1 MYIYKKFLAISIFI
15 IGMLF
20 AYNVSAALFYTV
32 STSAGTG
39 GTISPSSRSVNY
51 GGNTTFTVSPNS
63 GYHTNSVTG
72 CSGSLSG
79 STYTTGAITG
89 NCTVTATFGINTYTI
104 TASSGA
110 NGTVTPTG
118 TTTKNY
124 GEKQTYIIAPLNS
137 NYRINNVLID
147 NEIGVGAVSSYIFLD
162 ITANHSI
169 SATFALKTYTVT
181 ATAGSGG
188 TISPA
193 SRTVNAGQAT
203 SFTVTPN
210 SNYSIKSVTGT
221 QSCGDGSLS
230 GNIYTAGT
238 GVNGISEDCTV
249 TASFIINIPPSPTG
263 FTATAVSQTQID
275 LSWTDN
281 STNESG
287 FSVYLDAL
295 GDPVDKE
302 PNQTSHQVGVSCNS
316 GPWTFKVRAY
326 VCGDG
331 ECFYSDWS
339 NTASAATV
347 CTPLSGSLSASSNFC
362 EILSGDNGCNP
373 DYSAPALY
381 WDTTNPQGTS
391 AITSDYPNWGATVA
405 VGNSDGQV
413 SWTEN
418 GNLSTEFFIP
428 YGSRTFYLYNNGTW
442 LDEIT
447 IDSSCTSGTVWD
459 GDNACVP
466 VVDGGWSDW
475 SDWSDCSVTSCGQT
489 GTQTH
494 SRTCSNP
501 YPANGGDDC
510 VGSSFETQACSTA
523 SCLATATCSVS
534 PDPLAYGGNPGI
546 TLYSTNAIYCQVL
559 HDWNAVDEGYFDSG
573 TYYPG
578 AQTSPGTHQ
587 GEVYCWNSDWVT
599 NTNWD
604 NTCDYTVNDPVVD
617 GGWSDWSDWS
627 DCSVTSCGQT
637 GTQTHSRTCSNPYP
651 ANGGDDCVGSSFE
664 TQACSTASCLATATC
679 SVSPDPLAYGGNP
692 GITLYSTNAIY
703 CQVLHDWNAVDE
715 GYFDSGTYYPGAQ
728 TSPGTHQGEVY
739 CWNSDWVTNTNWDN
753 TCDYTVNDQML
764 MSGTLTP
771 ASSSC
776 TIVSGASS
784 CNVNISWSTTNPQG
798 TSAVTASGMTS
809 VNGNSG
815 NQAFAVP
822 YNTRTFYLYNN
833 AQLLDQDTVTS
844 SCTSETAWDGITGKC
859 EPFSPTV
866 TISANPINISYN
878 SSSNITWS
886 STNATS
892 CSVTKAGVAWQSGT
906 SGTNVS
912 SGALTSNTTFVAT
925 CTGPGGNSAPAS
937 ATVTVGAQLPTVTIS
952 ANPTSVAYDGSSTLT
967 WSSTNATSCSVTK
980 AGVAWQSGTSGTNVS
995 SGALTSNTTF
1005 VATCTGP
1012 GGNSAPASATV
1023 TVGAQPP
1030 IVSIFASPSSVD
1042 YNQSSTITWES
1053 TYATSCTAS
1062 GDWSGAKAI
1071 GGPHSQSTGNLTSS
1085 KTYTL
1090 TCTGAGEDTSN
1101 STTVTV
1107 GAPVMSGTLT
1117 PALPSCEIASGS
1129 NSCNIDFSWS
1139 ITNPEEIPTAITA
1152 IGMPDVNVTSTLA
1165 TPQSGNQSLP
1175 VPGASPNGN
1184 GSRTFYLYNNEKSL
1198 VPVSPSGVGVSVSS
1212 DCVSGTSW
1220 NGSICIVFS
1229 PTATLAASPGT
1240 IIIGDSSTLTWSS
1253 TNATSCTG
1261 TGFDTGGSINNN
1273 IGVPVSPLVTTNYL
1287 IVCTGPGGQ
1296 ATDQATV
1303 TVTTVD
1309 NVPIFK
1315 ED

>member
-604 NTCDYTVNDPVVD
+604 NTCDYTVND
-617 GGWSDWSDWS
+617 
-627 DCSVTSCGQT
+627 
-637 GTQTHSRTCSNPYP
+637 
-651 ANGGDDCVGSSFE
+651 
-664 TQACSTASCLATATC
+664 
-679 SVSPDPLAYGGNP
+679 
-692 GITLYSTNAIY
+692 
-703 CQVLHDWNAVDE
+703 
-715 GYFDSGTYYPGAQ
+715 
-728 TSPGTHQGEVY
+728 
-739 CWNSDWVTNTNWDN
+739 
-753 TCDYTVNDQML
+753 QML

-878 SSSNITWS
+878 SSSNI
-886 STNATS
+886 
-892 CSVTKAGVAWQSGT
+892 
-906 SGTNVS
+906 
-912 SGALTSNTTFVAT
+912 
-925 CTGPGGNSAPAS
+925 
-937 ATVTVGAQLPTVTIS
+937 
-952 ANPTSVAYDGSSTLT
+952 T

-1229 PTATLAASPGT
+1229 PTATLVASPGT